1 MCSSVMKKISTGSS
15 CIDGKLNGG
24 ISAGTVT
31 LVYGEPETGK
41 STMAMQ
47 CAINCATQGYKTL
60 FVDCDN
66 TFSARRLSQIA
77 AAKFAEI
84 ADHIILVK
92 PTDFKLERGEE
103 MSHAI
108 DVVPQL
114 SIRIMPAPR

>member
-1 MCSSVMKKISTGSS
+1 MKKISTGSS

-114 SIRIMPAPR
+114 SIGAMPAPR